1 MDKQTLIP
9 YKQSNI
15 SEQIDKQ
22 TLDINKQ
29 TYTKR
34 SVCPFVYVA
43 ASVCPFVQA
52 ILSVY
57 TSLSVCPFVS
67 EWLSVCLSVFVRLGS
82 LFVKGLTQWVDYRQ
96 CQCKPL
102 VQWCKQTNKRV
113 EPRVLT
119 ARGQHAWRPRLGFVK
134 SSETIRVIFVLHVFR
149 EKQKIT

>member
-9 YKQSNI
+9 YKQTNI

-67 EWLSVCLSVFVRLGS
+67 EWLSVCLSVFVRHRES
-82 LFVKGLTQWVDYRQ
+82 V
-96 CQCKPL
+96 CE
-102 VQWCKQTNKRV
+102 RV
-113 EPRVLT
+113 EPV
-119 ARGQHAWRPRLGFVK
+119 G
-134 SSETIRVIFVLHVFR
+134 
-149 EKQKIT
+149 